1 MYTLGFFSEIGEAI
15 MDSLRTFML
24 TLCDGIYRLIY
35 FTFYVFEKLGTATI
49 IQEEQVQD
57 IFTRVGLII
66 GIFMVFRL
74 TFAFIQYIIDPDSMV
89 DNKKGAGNIIK
100 KIIIAIVLL
109 GSTSTIFK
117 LAFRAQDLIVDS
129 HIISKIIFNND
140 VEETE
145 SFGGRLSSEVFTAFY
160 RLNDEAETA
169 GNDCESYFINNENTN
184 VIKANIAQKNGS
196 LDIAYTCLTERDSN
210 GNYLVSFDGGGLIA
224 LVVGVVVLYTVIIFT
239 IQVGVRLVQLAYLQI
254 IAPIPII
261 MYVTP
266 KGDEYLKKWGT
277 QCLTT
282 FLDFFLRT
290 AIIYFAIAIIQNIIE
305 SGTIGKILTGGLDN
319 TSGWQ
324 TAYIFV
330 IMVIA
335 VLVFA
340 KKVPALLKE
349 IFPSLGGAA
358 GFDYGLSFKKQV
370 VEPLKTAYNSPLGWL
385 PKLAKKGVL
394 GTVSTIDRK
403 VNNLPKPRS
412 PLQQKLDKLTPG
424 RAEVIKNRAEQEDR
438 RNLYEEGRQIYD
450 RYGGEIKYED
460 GENKGKLKPKVF
472 TNEAFIKTWQE
483 VADAKALQKKYDAEL
498 TQAQARLNRGEIT
511 IESQE
516 WKDAVGNAKAASGRL
531 DAAKKDHEN
540 NRKIYS
546 KDARIEDAFNYY
558 HDMQFGES
566 TDANQQDIGSERT
579 AGIQN
584 NSIITEEHVQSHPR
598 QDSTST
604 SPQDEYSRLVS
615 QYNGETDP
623 SKKAE
628 LRRQIEEFER
638 RH

>member
-15 MDSLRTFML
+15 MDSIRTFML

-305 SGTIGKILTGGLDN
+305 SGTIGKILTGELDN

-370 VEPLKTAYNSPLGWL
+370 VEPLKTAYNSPLG
-385 PKLAKKGVL
+385 
-394 GTVSTIDRK
+394 S
-403 VNNLPKPRS
+403 VN
-412 PLQQKLDKLTPG
+412 T
-424 RAEVIKNRAEQEDR
+424 
-438 RNLYEEGRQIYD
+438 
-450 RYGGEIKYED
+450 
-460 GENKGKLKPKVF
+460 
-472 TNEAFIKTWQE
+472 
-483 VADAKALQKKYDAEL
+483 
-498 TQAQARLNRGEIT
+498 
-511 IESQE
+511 
-516 WKDAVGNAKAASGRL
+516 
-531 DAAKKDHEN
+531 
-540 NRKIYS
+540 
-546 KDARIEDAFNYY
+546 
-558 HDMQFGES
+558 
-566 TDANQQDIGSERT
+566 
-579 AGIQN
+579 
-584 NSIITEEHVQSHPR
+584 
-598 QDSTST
+598 
-604 SPQDEYSRLVS
+604 
-615 QYNGETDP
+615 
-623 SKKAE
+623 
-628 LRRQIEEFER
+628 
-638 RH
+638 